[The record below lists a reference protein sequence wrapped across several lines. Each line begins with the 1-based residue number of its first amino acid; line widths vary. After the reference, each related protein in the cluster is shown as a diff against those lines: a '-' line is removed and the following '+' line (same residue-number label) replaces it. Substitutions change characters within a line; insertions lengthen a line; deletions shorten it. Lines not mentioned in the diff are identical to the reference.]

1 MKKVKQALTL
11 WSKEA
16 YGNIFQ
22 KISTLEDVIKVK
34 EIQMGIRHSG
44 QNREELHR
52 AQADLRRY
60 MSMEEDFWRQKA
72 GMNGSKEGDKN
83 TKFFHS
89 YVTGR
94 RNKLS
99 LQRIQNCEGD
109 WVTEKQQRVEKAVSY
124 FQKQFSEEKN

>member
-1 MKKVKQALTL
+1 MKNVKQALTL

-22 KISTLEDVIKVK
+22 KISTLEDLIKVQ

-44 QNREELHR
+44 QNREQLHR

-72 GMNGSKEGDKN
+72 GMNGLRREIRTQSSFTLMLPGEGTN
-83 TKFFHS
+83 
-89 YVTGR
+89 
-94 RNKLS
+94 
-99 LQRIQNCEGD
+99 
-109 WVTEKQQRVEKAVSY
+109 
-124 FQKQFSEEKN
+124 